1 MVSAI
6 FRYTLVLLVLWGLLG
21 CTSGKDDDDGYL
33 VRVNDFKISEQE
45 VDSQLKLET
54 KLDSNFYVTDDTKTA
69 FIRDLI
75 QTQLLIQEARK
86 RKLDERELFRET
98 IQRYWESTLI
108 RDLLAEKGAEI
119 RKNTVVTEEDLTNYY
134 QANKEFLGD
143 RPFDEIRQELAGKV
157 EDRMVT
163 DRLEAW
169 INSLKKAAT
178 IEIRDKEL
186 SARLQSGGE
195 N

>member
-6 FRYTLVLLVLWGLLG
+6 SRYTLVLFVLLG
-21 CTSGKDDDDGYL
+21 LVGCTPGKDDDNGFL
-33 VRVNDFKISEQE
+33 VQVNDFRISEQE
-45 VDSQLKLET
+45 VDSELKVET
-54 KLDSNFYVTDDTKTA
+54 KLDSNFYVTDDTKTE

-98 IQRYWESTLI
+98 IERYWESTLI

-119 RKNTVVTEEDLTNYY
+119 RKNTVVSEEDLITYY
-134 QANKEFLGD
+134 QANKEFLGE
-143 RPFDEIRQELAGKV
+143 RPLEEIRQEIAQKV

-169 INSLKKAAT
+169 IGSLKKAAT

-186 SARLQSGGE
+186 SARLQSGRGD
-195 N
+195 